1 MTGRLAVA
9 PPDPAMMKV
18 QVPTPTGVTVMVNP
32 EIDAVATVAGHPVA
46 VNAALAFVCEMV
58 AVFAFA
64 APTALKLKLVGAI
77 ATGPGVGVGATVAVG
92 EGVGV
97 GATVLVGAGVGVGAT
112 VAVGAGVGVGATVL
126 VGVGVATGDVGGAG
140 RTVLAGPHAA
150 SDAAQNTEINPKR
163 IA

>member
-1 MTGRLAVA
+1 VTGRLAVA
-9 PPDPAMMKV
+9 PPDPAMVKV

-58 AVFAFA
+58 AGFAFA

-77 ATGPGVGVGATVAVG
+77 TTGP
-92 EGVGV
+92 
-97 GATVLVGAGVGVGAT
+97 
-112 VAVGAGVGVGATVL
+112 GVGVGATVL
-126 VGVGVATGDVGGAG
+126 VGVGVAAGDVGGAG

>member
-1 MTGRLAVA
+1 VVVTVTGRLAVA
-9 PPDPAMMKV
+9 PPDPAMVKV
-18 QVPTPTGVTVMVNP
+18 QVPTPTGVTVIVNP

-58 AVFAFA
+58 AGFAFA

-77 ATGPGVGVGATVAVG
+77 TTGP
-92 EGVGV
+92 
-97 GATVLVGAGVGVGAT
+97 
-112 VAVGAGVGVGATVL
+112 GVGVGATVL

>member
-9 PPDPAMMKV
+9 PPDPAMVKV
-18 QVPTPTGVTVMVNP
+18 QVPTPTGVTVIVNP

-77 ATGPGVGVGATVAVG
+77 TTGP
-92 EGVGV
+92 
-97 GATVLVGAGVGVGAT
+97 
-112 VAVGAGVGVGATVL
+112 GVGVGATVL

>member
-1 MTGRLAVA
+1 MA
-9 PPDPAMMKV
+9 PPDPAMVKV

-77 ATGPGVGVGATVAVG
+77 TTGP
-92 EGVGV
+92 
-97 GATVLVGAGVGVGAT
+97 
-112 VAVGAGVGVGATVL
+112 GVGVGATVL

>member
-9 PPDPAMMKV
+9 PPDPAMVKV

-77 ATGPGVGVGATVAVG
+77 ATGPGVGATVAVG
-92 EGVGV
+92 AGVGV

-112 VAVGAGVGVGATVL
+112 VA

-150 SDAAQNTEINPKR
+150 SDAAKNTEKNPKR

>member
-1 MTGRLAVA
+1 MA

-77 ATGPGVGVGATVAVG
+77 ATGPGVGVGATV
-92 EGVGV
+92 
-97 GATVLVGAGVGVGAT
+97 
-112 VAVGAGVGVGATVL
+112 L

>member
-1 MTGRLAVA
+1 MA
-9 PPDPAMMKV
+9 PPDPAMVKV

-58 AVFAFA
+58 AGFAFA

-77 ATGPGVGVGATVAVG
+77 TTGP
-92 EGVGV
+92 
-97 GATVLVGAGVGVGAT
+97 
-112 VAVGAGVGVGATVL
+112 GVGVGATVL

>member
-1 MTGRLAVA
+1 MA
-9 PPDPAMMKV
+9 PPDPAMVKV
-18 QVPTPTGVTVMVNP
+18 QVPTPTGVTVIVNP

-77 ATGPGVGVGATVAVG
+77 ATRP
-92 EGVGV
+92 
-97 GATVLVGAGVGVGAT
+97 
-112 VAVGAGVGVGATVL
+112 GVGVGATVL

>member
-1 MTGRLAVA
+1 
-9 PPDPAMMKV
+9 MKV

-77 ATGPGVGVGATVAVG
+77 TTGPGVGVGATVAVG
-92 EGVGV
+92 E
-97 GATVLVGAGVGVGAT
+97 
-112 VAVGAGVGVGATVL
+112 GVGVGATVL

>member
-9 PPDPAMMKV
+9 PPDPAMVKV
-18 QVPTPTGVTVMVNP
+18 QVPTPTGVTVIVNP

-58 AVFAFA
+58 AGFAFA

-77 ATGPGVGVGATVAVG
+77 TTGP
-92 EGVGV
+92 
-97 GATVLVGAGVGVGAT
+97 
-112 VAVGAGVGVGATVL
+112 GVGVGATVL

>member
-1 MTGRLAVA
+1 MV
-9 PPDPAMMKV
+9 KV

-77 ATGPGVGVGATVAVG
+77 ATRP
-92 EGVGV
+92 
-97 GATVLVGAGVGVGAT
+97 
-112 VAVGAGVGVGATVL
+112 GVGVGATVL

>member
-9 PPDPAMMKV
+9 PPDPAMVKV

-46 VNAALAFVCEMV
+46 VNAALAFVCEMI
-58 AVFAFA
+58 AGFAFA

-77 ATGPGVGVGATVAVG
+77 TTGPGVGVGV
-92 EGVGV
+92 
-97 GATVLVGAGVGVGAT
+97 
-112 VAVGAGVGVGATVL
+112 GVGVGATVL

>member
-1 MTGRLAVA
+1 MVVTVTGRLAVA
-9 PPDPAMMKV
+9 PPDPAMVKV
-18 QVPTPTGVTVMVNP
+18 QVPTPTGVTVIVNP

-58 AVFAFA
+58 AGFAFA

-77 ATGPGVGVGATVAVG
+77 TTGP
-92 EGVGV
+92 
-97 GATVLVGAGVGVGAT
+97 
-112 VAVGAGVGVGATVL
+112 GVGVGATVL

>member
-1 MTGRLAVA
+1 MV
-9 PPDPAMMKV
+9 KV
-18 QVPTPTGVTVMVNP
+18 QVPTPTGVTVIVNP

-58 AVFAFA
+58 AGFAFA

-77 ATGPGVGVGATVAVG
+77 TTGP
-92 EGVGV
+92 
-97 GATVLVGAGVGVGAT
+97 
-112 VAVGAGVGVGATVL
+112 GVGVGATVL

>member
-1 MTGRLAVA
+1 VVVTVTGRLEVA
-9 PPDPAMMKV
+9 PPDPAMVKV

-77 ATGPGVGVGATVAVG
+77 ATGPGVGATVAVG
-92 EGVGV
+92 AGVGV

-112 VAVGAGVGVGATVL
+112 VA

>member
-9 PPDPAMMKV
+9 PPDPAMVKV

-77 ATGPGVGVGATVAVG
+77 TTGP
-92 EGVGV
+92 
-97 GATVLVGAGVGVGAT
+97 
-112 VAVGAGVGVGATVL
+112 GVGVGATVL

>member
-9 PPDPAMMKV
+9 PPDPAMVKV

-58 AVFAFA
+58 AGFAFA

-77 ATGPGVGVGATVAVG
+77 TTGP
-92 EGVGV
+92 
-97 GATVLVGAGVGVGAT
+97 
-112 VAVGAGVGVGATVL
+112 GVGVGATVL

>member
-1 MTGRLAVA
+1 MA
-9 PPDPAMMKV
+9 PPDPAMVKV

-46 VNAALAFVCEMV
+46 VNAALAFVCEMI
-58 AVFAFA
+58 AGFAFA

-77 ATGPGVGVGATVAVG
+77 TTGP
-92 EGVGV
+92 
-97 GATVLVGAGVGVGAT
+97 
-112 VAVGAGVGVGATVL
+112 GVGVGATVL

>member
-1 MTGRLAVA
+1 VTGRLAVA
-9 PPDPAMMKV
+9 PPDPAMVKV
-18 QVPTPTGVTVMVNP
+18 QVPTPTGVTVIVNP

-58 AVFAFA
+58 AGFAFA

-77 ATGPGVGVGATVAVG
+77 TTGP
-92 EGVGV
+92 
-97 GATVLVGAGVGVGAT
+97 
-112 VAVGAGVGVGATVL
+112 GVGVGATVL

>member
-9 PPDPAMMKV
+9 PPDPAMVKV
-18 QVPTPTGVTVMVNP
+18 QVPTPTGVTVIVNP

-77 ATGPGVGVGATVAVG
+77 ATG
-92 EGVGV
+92 
-97 GATVLVGAGVGVGAT
+97 
-112 VAVGAGVGVGATVL
+112 TVL

>member
-1 MTGRLAVA
+1 MA
-9 PPDPAMMKV
+9 PPDPAMVKV

-77 ATGPGVGVGATVAVG
+77 ATGPGVGVGATV
-92 EGVGV
+92 
-97 GATVLVGAGVGVGAT
+97 
-112 VAVGAGVGVGATVL
+112 L